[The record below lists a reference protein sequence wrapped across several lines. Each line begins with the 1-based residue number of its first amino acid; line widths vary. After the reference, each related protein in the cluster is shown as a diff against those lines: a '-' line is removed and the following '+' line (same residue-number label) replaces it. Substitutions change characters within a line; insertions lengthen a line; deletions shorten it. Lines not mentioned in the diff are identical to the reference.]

1 MNLTLVYFFIGL
13 AACTAVVSLAFVT
26 IVHFGRLQRELA
38 TRLDLLPTLSEL
50 KDAEGRL
57 AGAQSELETLR
68 QQAGQAQR
76 IIAEAE
82 AVKAELIET
91 RRQLDALE
99 PKRVEL
105 RMLEE
110 QFAQSRAEMEKAE
123 RELAA
128 VRSQRAQ
135 LEADAAALQRRCDQL
150 QLESQATGAVLQSL
164 KTDVDA
170 AQTAKA
176 EAERSLRATQA
187 KVKALSEERDALA
200 QRLAA
205 LTGQVTQADAELS
218 ELQRRIAE
226 AKRELDEARSSTQD
240 HRDRL
245 EKLKSEISALGED
258 RSRVQRELDSARAK
272 LAEIAPSITPER
284 RFAAVFDQSPL
295 RGETDPEKLTE
306 SEAIKRVTNHASS
319 CGFVYSDRVLRA
331 FHTSLKIDS
340 KAPLMVLAGISGTGK
355 TQLPRLYAD
364 ALGIHFLPVAVQP
377 GWDSPQD
384 LLGFFSHLEGRFRP
398 TSLLQALVQMD
409 RHVGDLAAGR
419 EGFKPLADRWQENEC
434 SEQML
439 LVLLD
444 EMNLA
449 RVEYYFSDFLSR
461 LEIRN
466 SPGFG
471 ADDPVKRSRASVLL
485 EGGPGSEGIPVFV
498 DHNVLFVGTMNEDE
512 STQSLSDK
520 VVDRAN
526 VLRFGTPRKLET
538 AVVRQ
543 GSSGDLRSKRLA
555 FTTWKGWRASVRPEA
570 LRVKGRAVQEWVGG
584 LNEALKGVNRPFGH
598 RTAGAI
604 AEYVGQYPDAQ
615 RDDAKA
621 KHALADQIEQRV
633 MPKLRGLDPQTSES
647 RALFDHLREVVTE
660 LGDDALLEAIEK
672 GERAHEGTQFVW
684 FGVDRGSS

>member
-1 MNLTLVYFFIGL
+1 MNLTLVYFFVGL
-13 AACTAVVSLAFVT
+13 AACAGALALAVVSL
-26 IVHFGRLQRELA
+26 VHVGRLQRDLA
-38 TRLDLLPTLSEL
+38 NRLNLLPTLAEL
-50 KDAEGRL
+50 KEAEGRL
-57 AGAQSELETLR
+57 VAVRAELEALR
-68 QQAGQAQR
+68 QQAGEAQR
-76 IIAEAE
+76 IVAEAE
-82 AVKAELIET
+82 AAKAELNET
-91 RRQLDALE
+91 RRQLELLE

-105 RMLEE
+105 RGLEE
-110 QFAQSRAEMEKAE
+110 RIAQGRTAMEQAE
-123 RELAA
+123 RDLAA
-128 VRSQRAQ
+128 SRSQRTQ
-135 LEADAAALQRRCDQL
+135 LEADAAAFQKRCEQLQREAQ
-150 QLESQATGAVLQSL
+150 ETGAALQGL
-164 KTDVDA
+164 KAELAA

-176 EAERSLRATQA
+176 EVERAIQGLQSKL
-187 KVKALSEERDALA
+187 KDLSEERDALA
-200 QRLAA
+200 QRVAA
-205 LTGQVTQADAELS
+205 LAGQLTQASAELA
-218 ELQRRIAE
+218 ELQRRVAE
-226 AKRELDEARSSTQD
+226 AKRELDEARSSAQE
-240 HRDRL
+240 HRDRV
-245 EKLKSEISALGED
+245 EKLKSEISTLGED
-258 RSRVQRELDSARAK
+258 RNRVQRDLDSARAK

-284 RFAAVFDQSPL
+284 RFAAVFEQPPL
-295 RGETDPEKLTE
+295 QGETDTERLTE
-306 SEAIKRVTNHASS
+306 AEAIKRVTGHANA

-409 RHVGDLAAGR
+409 RHVGDLTSKSD
-419 EGFKPLADRWQENEC
+419 GFKPLAKRWQDHEC

-471 ADDPVKRSRASVLL
+471 ADDPDKRSRASVLL
-485 EGGPGSEGIPVFV
+485 EGGPGSQGIPVFV

-543 GSSGDLRSKRLA
+543 GAAADARDKRLA
-555 FTTWKGWRASVRPEA
+555 FATWKSWRKLVRPDA
-570 LRVKGRAVQEWVGG
+570 LRVKGTPVLEWIGG

-615 RDDAKA
+615 QDDSKA
-621 KHALADQIEQRV
+621 RHALSDQIEQRV
-633 MPKLRGLDPQTSES
+633 MPKLRGLDPQTSEA
-647 RALFDHLREVVTE
+647 RGLFDHLREVVTA

-684 FGVDRGSS
+684 FGVDRGKS